1 MGKFSHY
8 SIQGKSNNWQTF
20 QMPPVSPS
28 QLTNVS
34 LELLTM
40 NSAIAASV
48 HVLVRRRVFD
58 QAVLIL
64 SATREM

>member
-1 MGKFSHY
+1 
-8 SIQGKSNNWQTF
+8 
-20 QMPPVSPS
+20 MPPVSPS